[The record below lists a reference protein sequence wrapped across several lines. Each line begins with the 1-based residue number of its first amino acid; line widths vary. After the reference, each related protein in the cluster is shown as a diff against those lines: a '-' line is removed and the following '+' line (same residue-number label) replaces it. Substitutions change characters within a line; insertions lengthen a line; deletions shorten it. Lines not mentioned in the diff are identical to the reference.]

1 MQQYFRIPK
10 QAEKMQKFS
19 LKKANSERSKQKKI
33 NYKNSKIYYPLP
45 KRDM

>member
-1 MQQYFRIPK
+1 MQQYFNAPK

-19 LKKANSERSKQKKI
+19 LKKADSDQSRIIS
-33 NYKNSKIYYPLP
+33 YKNSKTYYPLP